1 MTSPTSPTSH
11 RRDRIVCIV
20 GTRAEAVKMAPVVL
34 ELRKQPWADPVL
46 VATGQHGPVVDEV
59 LACFGLRADIPLAPP
74 RRDDSLT
81 TLTAQLLRQVDGCL
95 RGARWRAVV
104 VQGDTTSALAGS
116 MAGFLSSLPVV
127 HVEAGL
133 RSGDLG
139 NPFPEEAHR
148 RMIAQVSALH
158 LAPTPVAESNLRR
171 DGLSGEAT
179 VVTGNTV
186 IDAVVLAGRSP
197 AAARDPLVRRV
208 EAIGAPVVVVTAH
221 RRENWGEPIARISRA
236 VAELSL
242 RHRELTFLVAAHM
255 NPVVRSAIE
264 AELRGLPNVLLP
276 GPVAYAPFSRLLSRA
291 RLVITDSGGI
301 QEEAAAFGLPVLVT
315 RENTERV
322 EGLEQRVA
330 RLVGTKEADIVAA
343 AEEELALGYG
353 EFAHSG
359 PPSARPNPYGDGRAG
374 ERSAAA
380 CGWLLGHRDRPAE
393 WRPEPVSG
401 RSR

>member
-1 MTSPTSPTSH
+1 MTSERTH
-11 RRDRIVCIV
+11 GRDRIACIV
-20 GTRAEAVKMAPVVL
+20 GTRPEAVKMAPVVL
-34 ELRKQPWADPVL
+34 ELRKQEWAEPLIVT
-46 VATGQHGPVVDEV
+46 TGQHGPVVGEV
-59 LACFGLRADIPLAPP
+59 LSCFGLRADIALTPP
-74 RRDDSLT
+74 RRSESLP
-81 TLTAQLLRQVDGCL
+81 TLTAQLLHQVDGCL

-158 LAPTPVAESNLRR
+158 LAPTPLAESNLRKG
-171 DGLSGEAT
+171 GLSGEAT

-197 AAARDPLVRRV
+197 AAARDQLVRRT
-208 EAIGAPVVVVTAH
+208 ETIGAPVVVVTAH
-221 RRENWGEPIARISRA
+221 RRENWGEPISRISRA
-236 VAELSL
+236 IAELSR

-255 NPVVRSAIE
+255 NPSVRSAVE
-264 AELRGLPNVLLP
+264 SELRGLPNVLLP

-330 RLVGTKEADIVAA
+330 RLVGTREAAIVAA
-343 AEEELALGYG
+343 AEEELAGGHG
-353 EFAHSG
+353 EFAL
-359 PPSARPNPYGDGRAG
+359 PPRPNARPNPYGDGRAG

-393 WRPEPVSG
+393 WRPEAVNE